1 MKPKLK
7 LLTAAIALSCV
18 APCFADDASS
28 ADNTSTSDTPQ
39 QTLPWENVMA
49 IYRHDTHNVGGAEN
63 LGNGCFYEIFQQDA
77 ETNDWYC
84 DFTSNSDI
92 FQYYLYTSADG
103 STQLGSDGYA
113 TNIIYSY
120 NPQYL
125 AVPST
130 TPPGLTAT
138 NSSAYPST
146 ITNCLS
152 LKNAPTSTG
161 ALNANNNNICM
172 ATKFIRDVKYR
183 ATLHVNDAGNN
194 ASLSFQRLDWDNYV
208 EGDPTKK
215 IIYFDNS
222 ETQWEK
228 VYVYAMAV
236 YNKKYDS
243 TTYAPVTGAYGFAQ
257 LYKLGDTDI
266 YYTSLALS
274 SDYPEVTNIIFSS
287 GKDSSTISNFSL
299 STNSLSYGCFNE
311 ALYTRDKICNYGSAY
326 VPKPKVTE
334 QTNNSCTVKSALTGF
349 ALYYRKA
356 PKAANNESVR
366 SNQPQRAEST
376 ADDSTASNLDGWTSC
391 NGDNITLDFSL
402 LDTNEVYEFK
412 SVSGVNNAA
421 DSETLTVEAPN
432 HTVSAITE
440 ISADANSSA
449 NAADANN
456 GNDAN
461 SSAPEYYN
469 LQGIRVSGPI
479 PGQIVIERRG
489 SSLRKILP

>member
-1 MKPKLK
+1 
-7 LLTAAIALSCV
+7 
-18 APCFADDASS
+18 
-28 ADNTSTSDTPQ
+28 
-39 QTLPWENVMA
+39 MA

-63 LGNGCFYEIFQQDA
+63 LGNGCFYEILQQDA

-92 FQYYLYTSADG
+92 FQYYLYTSSDG
-103 STQLGSDGYA
+103 TTQLGSDGYA

-146 ITNCLS
+146 ITDCLS

-161 ALNANNNNICM
+161 ALNANKNNICM
-172 ATKFIRDVKYR
+172 ATKFIRDVRYR
-183 ATLHVNDAGNN
+183 ATLHVNDAGDN

-208 EGDPTKK
+208 EGDPSKK
-215 IIYFDNS
+215 LIYFDNS
-222 ETQWEK
+222 ETQWEY

-243 TTYAPVTGAYGFAQ
+243 TTYAPVTGAYGFVQ
-257 LYKLGDTDI
+257 LDKLGDTDI
-266 YYTSLALS
+266 YYTTLALPS
-274 SDYPEVTNIIFSS
+274 NYAEVTNIIFSS
-287 GKDSSTISNFSL
+287 GTNTSTISDFSL

-356 PKAANNESVR
+356 PKSANNESAQ
-366 SNQPQRAEST
+366 SNQPKHAEST
-376 ADDSTASNLDGWTSC
+376 ADSNTTSNLDGWTSC
-391 NGDNITLDFSL
+391 NGDKITLDFSL

-440 ISADANSSA
+440 ISADANQSNGNPSGSA
-449 NAADANN
+449 NSNN
-456 GNDAN
+456 GNAATDAN

-489 SSLRKILP
+489 TSLRKILP